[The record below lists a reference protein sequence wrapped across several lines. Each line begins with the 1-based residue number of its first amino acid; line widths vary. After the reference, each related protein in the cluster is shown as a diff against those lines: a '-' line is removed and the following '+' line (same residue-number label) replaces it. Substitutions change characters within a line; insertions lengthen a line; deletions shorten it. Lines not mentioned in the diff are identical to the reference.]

1 MDPQLE
7 DKIDN
12 LRRKL
17 FPEGLDADSCR
28 AALCAALREGIE
40 KIETAPFYGSTVTTM
55 LMECETEVVLKCI
68 VDNDFCSDMIQKALE
83 VIDTQESGL
92 GTQPPFPPIP
102 PHPPHANPPAPPN
115 GLDGTDNMGGRNVNS
130 PN

>member
-1 MDPQLE
+1 
-7 DKIDN
+7 
-12 LRRKL
+12 
-17 FPEGLDADSCR
+17 
-28 AALCAALREGIE
+28 
-40 KIETAPFYGSTVTTM
+40 
-55 LMECETEVVLKCI
+55 

-102 PHPPHANPPAPPN
+102 PHPPHANPPVPPN